1 MQAQLREKEKQLR
14 GLTSELIMEQA
25 GVEEHKDSVTR
36 LQRELMDMKRLWLE
50 AKRQVRSR
58 NHLTL
63 CKRLR
68 RPKQRVGYV
77 DQPPLSYILERKAA
91 CENGLILFCP
101 DSPDR
106 PWCDVFC
113 DGALKRAPCGLT
125 RHMG

>member
-36 LQRELMDMKRLWLE
+36 LQRELMDVKRLWLE

-58 NHLTL
+58 SHLTL

-68 RPKQRVGYV
+68 RPEQRVGYV
-77 DQPPLSYILERKAA
+77 DQPPLSYILERKAG
-91 CENGLILFCP
+91 CENGLVLFCP

-113 DGALKRAPCGLT
+113 DGALKKLHVA
-125 RHMG
+125 

>member
-25 GVEEHKDSVTR
+25 GVEDHKDSMTR

-58 NHLTL
+58 NHLTP

-68 RPKQRVGYV
+68 RPKGHARYV
-77 DQPPLSYILERKAA
+77 E
-91 CENGLILFCP
+91 LIK
-101 DSPDR
+101 
-106 PWCDVFC
+106 
-113 DGALKRAPCGLT
+113 G
-125 RHMG
+125 